1 MANPLYSQFGNQNQM
16 NPMMQLINDARR
28 LKQTFQG
35 DPRQTVQQLVASG
48 RMSQQQF
55 NQYAQIAN
63 QLIGSGVF
71 K

>member
-1 MANPLYSQFGNQNQM
+1 MANPLFQALGGQYQM
-16 NPMMQLINDARR
+16 NPMMQLIQDARQ

-55 NQYAQIAN
+55 NKYAQIASQIVN
-63 QLIGSGVF
+63 SGAF

>member
-1 MANPLYSQFGNQNQM
+1 MANPLFQALGGQSQM
-16 NPMMQLINDARR
+16 KPMMQLIQDARQ

-48 RMSQQQF
+48 RMSQQDF
-55 NQYAQIAN
+55 NRYAQIAN

>member
-1 MANPLYSQFGNQNQM
+1 MANPLYGQFGNQNQM
-16 NPMMQLINDARR
+16 NPMMQLIQDARQ

>member
-1 MANPLYSQFGNQNQM
+1 MANPLFQALGGQSQM
-16 NPMMQLINDARR
+16 NPMMQLIQDARQ

-55 NQYAQIAN
+55 NQYVQIAN

>member
-1 MANPLYSQFGNQNQM
+1 MANPLYGQFGNQNQT
-16 NPMMQLINDARR
+16 NPMMQLIQDARQ

-48 RMSQQQF
+48 RMSQQDF
-55 NQYAQIAN
+55 NRYAQIAN

>member
-1 MANPLYSQFGNQNQM
+1 MANPLFQALGGQAQM
-16 NPMMQLINDARR
+16 NPMMQLIQDAKQ

-48 RMSQQQF
+48 QMSQQDF
-55 NQYAQIAN
+55 NRYAQIAN
-63 QLIGSGVF
+63 QIISSGAF

>member
-1 MANPLYSQFGNQNQM
+1 MANPLYGQFGNHNQM
-16 NPMMQLINDARR
+16 NPMMQLIQDARQ

-35 DPRQTVQQLVASG
+35 APRQTVQQLVASG

>member
-1 MANPLYSQFGNQNQM
+1 MANPLYGQFGNQNQM
-16 NPMMQLINDARR
+16 NPMMQLIQDARQLR
-28 LKQTFQG
+28 QTFQG

>member
-16 NPMMQLINDARR
+16 NPMMQLIQDARQ

>member
-1 MANPLYSQFGNQNQM
+1 MANPLFQALGCQTQM
-16 NPMMQLINDARR
+16 NPMMHQIQDARQLR
-28 LKQTFQG
+28 QTFQG

>member
-1 MANPLYSQFGNQNQM
+1 MANPLYGQFGNQNQM
-16 NPMMQLINDARR
+16 NPMMQLINDARQ

>member
-1 MANPLYSQFGNQNQM
+1 MANPLYGQFGNQNQM
-16 NPMMQLINDARR
+16 NPMMQLINDARQ

-48 RMSQQQF
+48 RMSQQDF
-55 NQYAQIAN
+55 NRFAQIAN
-63 QLIGSGVF
+63 QIVGSGML

>member
-1 MANPLYSQFGNQNQM
+1 MANPLFQALGGQTQM
-16 NPMMQLINDARR
+16 NPMMQLINDARQ

-48 RMSQQQF
+48 RMSQQDF
-55 NQYAQIAN
+55 NRFAQIAN
-63 QLIGSGVF
+63 QIVGSGML

>member
-1 MANPLYSQFGNQNQM
+1 MANPLYGQFGNQNQM
-16 NPMMQLINDARR
+16 NPMMQLIQDARQ

-48 RMSQQQF
+48 RMSQQDF
-55 NQYAQIAN
+55 NRYAQIAN

>member
-16 NPMMQLINDARR
+16 NPMMQLIQDARQ
-28 LKQTFQG
+28 LKQTIQG

-48 RMSQQQF
+48 RMSQQDF
-55 NQYAQIAN
+55 NRYAQIAN

>member
-1 MANPLYSQFGNQNQM
+1 MANPLFQALGGQTKM
-16 NPMMQLINDARR
+16 NPMMQLIQDARQ

-48 RMSQQQF
+48 QMSQQDF
-55 NQYAQIAN
+55 NRYAQIAN
-63 QLIGSGVF
+63 QIISSGAF